1 MLLQKNR
8 LIKRRDFERVYKYGK
23 LFYFEDISLKY
34 VKNELSESRI
44 GFSLGA
50 KYFPKAVE
58 RNRIKRQ
65 LRGFFRENLQKIKK
79 GLDIVIIIKRN
90 KSSKDKLREKKETIE
105 RILKKSNL
113 LIKNN

>member
-8 LIKRRDFERVYKYGK
+8 LIKRKDFERVYKYGK

-34 VKNELSESRI
+34 VENELGESRI

-65 LRGFFRENLQKIKK
+65 LKGFFKENLEKIKK
-79 GLDIVIIIKRN
+79 GLDIVIIVK
-90 KSSKDKLREKKETIE
+90 KSKNSNDKKGEKKEIIE

-113 LIKNN
+113 LIKNS